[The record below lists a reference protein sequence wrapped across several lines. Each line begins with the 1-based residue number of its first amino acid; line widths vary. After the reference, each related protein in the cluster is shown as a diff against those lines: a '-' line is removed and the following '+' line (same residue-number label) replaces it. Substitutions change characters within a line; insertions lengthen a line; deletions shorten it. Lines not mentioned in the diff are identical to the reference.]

1 MELPLSTLLTP
12 QLIVLEE
19 AASTND
25 ELLARASAG
34 LLPQFSAVV
43 TMNQTAGRGRL
54 GRAWVA
60 PPGQTLAV
68 SVLLRPV
75 LPDGEPLGLE
85 HYGWIPLIA
94 GIAMARVVD
103 GLVVGHTVAL
113 KWPNDV
119 LIDGRKVSGLLAEL
133 LPGRDG
139 AVVGAGLNLTVPE
152 ADLPTPTA
160 TSLTLNGVTLA
171 GDELAGDEL
180 AGDELA
186 GDELAGDELAGD
198 ELAGDKLIDA
208 ALAAY
213 LRSLKQLYSEFL
225 RHGAD
230 PDASGIRQQLVA
242 LCTTLGRPVRAQ
254 LPGGEE
260 LIGTAVGIDESGQLL
275 IRMDTDGRV
284 QAVAAGD
291 ITHLR

>member
-180 AGDELA
+180 AGDK
-186 GDELAGDELAGD
+186 
-198 ELAGDKLIDA
+198 LAGDKLIDA

-213 LRSLKQLYSEFL
+213 LRSLEQLYSEFL

>member
-54 GRAWVA
+54 ARAWVA

-180 AGDELA
+180 AGD
-186 GDELAGDELAGD
+186 
-198 ELAGDKLIDA
+198 KLIDA

>member
-171 GDELAGDEL
+171 GDELAGD
-180 AGDELA
+180 
-186 GDELAGDELAGD
+186 
-198 ELAGDKLIDA
+198 KLIDA